1 MDNLK
6 LYDVFCKYKK
16 YEKKKQ
22 NSSFR
27 NTIIISV
34 GELYI
39 LIIVKFYK
47 RKVVL
52 IMIKRYNYGRRR
64 FIKESTSI
72 GDRLSEQE
80 PDVIEIFRGAGLTE
94 LGTLSNLPQLDGDY
108 YVGYFDDTFVV
119 VDIANGVYV
128 DVFYNVTN
136 DEEIIGILNA
146 MSDSWTPTSGTK
158 PVIIELSDNSQKI
171 MKHKSANYDTIG
183 SVIDVVLDIY

>member
-1 MDNLK
+1 
-6 LYDVFCKYKK
+6 
-16 YEKKKQ
+16 
-22 NSSFR
+22 
-27 NTIIISV
+27 
-34 GELYI
+34 
-39 LIIVKFYK
+39 
-47 RKVVL
+47 
-52 IMIKRYNYGRRR
+52 MIKRYNYGRRR

-94 LGTLSNLPQLDGDY
+94 LSTLSNLPQPDGDY

-146 MSDSWTPTSGTK
+146 MSDSGAPTSGTK
-158 PVIIELSDNSQKI
+158 PVIIELSDGSQKI